1 MTDHTFVCIWS
12 LGEDA
17 EEAAE
22 EEAAA
27 EVEECNTKGLMAAL
41 SQLFC
46 KMASLK
52 AYNCFADVNNK
63 SIGVTPPPPPP
74 PLLPM
79 VVVAVLALTS
89 FKFSISVFNKCVC
102 TRPLWMKKCPNS
114 SEKVKDKVNKMHES
128 KKSAQIKEQS
138 FTCPTTRWILVAPPR
153 LRRLRHH
160 CHHCHHCHHWWSVEM
175 NRALA
180 WPSTNVG
187 WRRAGTKHDEDER
200 FH

>member
-1 MTDHTFVCIWS
+1 MTDHTFVSIWS
-12 LGEDA
+12 LGEDT

-63 SIGVTPPPPPP
+63 SIGVTPPPPP
-74 PLLPM
+74 LLPM

-114 SEKVKDKVNKMHES
+114 GEKVKEI
-128 KKSAQIKEQS
+128 Q
-138 FTCPTTRWILVAPPR
+138 
-153 LRRLRHH
+153 
-160 CHHCHHCHHWWSVEM
+160 
-175 NRALA
+175 
-180 WPSTNVG
+180 G
-187 WRRAGTKHDEDER
+187 
-200 FH
+200 